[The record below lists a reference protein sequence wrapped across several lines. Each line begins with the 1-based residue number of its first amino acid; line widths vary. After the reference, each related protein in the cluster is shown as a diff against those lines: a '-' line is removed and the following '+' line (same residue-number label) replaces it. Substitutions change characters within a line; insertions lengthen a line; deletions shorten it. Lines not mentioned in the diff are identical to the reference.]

1 MFDAIRKH
9 QRVLQ
14 FVLLILILPAFVFF
28 GLSGYEGMLSADRGL
43 ASVAG
48 RDVTQQ
54 EFDAAQRQ
62 QVEQLRQM
70 LGDSV
75 DAKMFDTPESR
86 TEILEGLIAQKA
98 IANEATARG
107 LTVSDERLRQTI
119 LGIPGLRKDDGGF
132 DDARYKALLSAQN
145 LTPAGFEAQLRRD
158 LMLQSLPEAIQSSAF
173 VPATVRDRLVALQE
187 ERREIRELRFP
198 ASDFVAKVA
207 PTDAQLQAYYE
218 ANGRQFE
225 TAETAKIEVV
235 VLTRDALAAQVTVS
249 PDDLKTYYEQNKARY
264 GSPEERRASHILVKA
279 GPDAKAKAEKLLEQV
294 KADPGKFETLARTA
308 SDDPGSAAQGGD
320 LGFFQRGMMV
330 KPFADAVFE
339 MKQGEI
345 RGPIETEFGQHLI
358 RLTGAKPSAEKPF
371 EAVRAEIEREVRTQQ
386 AGAKYAE
393 AAQSFTDMVYEQSD
407 SLKPVADKWK
417 LEIRTF
423 DGVRRQPAP
432 DAPKGSPIANA
443 RLLGAVFGD
452 DALRNKRNTEAVE
465 VAPGQLAAARVLEHR
480 PAVRRPFD
488 EVKDAVRTRL
498 VAEESAKLAK
508 QAGEARLA
516 ELKAAPA
523 NAAPAGFSAPI
534 TVSRNAPEGLAQ
546 PALEAVFRIPADPVP
561 AYGGVDLGSQ
571 GFAVV
576 QLVKI
581 VPTSAEALAKRQSA
595 YDPQLQR
602 VAAQQDVVTYVDAIK
617 ARTKIVRHP
626 DRIAGKATDASRQP

>member
-1 MFDAIRKH
+1 
-9 QRVLQ
+9 
-14 FVLLILILPAFVFF
+14 
-28 GLSGYEGMLSADRGL
+28 
-43 ASVAG
+43 
-48 RDVTQQ
+48 
-54 EFDAAQRQ
+54 
-62 QVEQLRQM
+62 
-70 LGDSV
+70 
-75 DAKMFDTPESR
+75 TPESR

-119 LGIPGLRKDDGGF
+119 LGIPGLRKDDGSF

-488 EVKDAVRTRL
+488 EVKDTVRTRL

-523 NAAPAGFSAPI
+523 NVAPAGFSAPI